1 MSAHA
6 ETFTLETERLVI
18 RPFALS
24 DLDAIHAILNE
35 AFGEVPRAERQEWL
49 EWTVRNYTAL
59 ARLHQP
65 PYGDRAV
72 VLKATDTVIG
82 SVGLV
87 PNLGPF
93 DRLPRWRARSSA
105 PSTGLF
111 TTEMGLFWVVAA
123 AYRGHGYATE
133 AARAL
138 VEFAFAELRLQRI
151 VALTEDGNAASIAV
165 MRRLGM
171 TVQHNPDPTP
181 EWFQVVGILDN
192 PAGPA
197 EA

>member
-1 MSAHA
+1 MSAA
-6 ETFTLETERLVI
+6 DAITLETERLTI
-18 RPFALS
+18 RPFALD

-49 EWTVRNYTAL
+49 EWLVRNYTAL
-59 ARLHQP
+59 ARLYQP

-72 VLKATDTVIG
+72 VLQATGAVIG
-82 SVGLV
+82 AVGLV
-87 PNLGPF
+87 PSFGPF
-93 DRLPRWRARSSA
+93 ERLPALRAHSSE

-111 TTEMGLFWVVAA
+111 SPEVGLFWVVAA

-138 VEFAFAELRLQRI
+138 VEFAFAHLNLKRI
-151 VALTEDGNAASIAV
+151 VAMTEEDNTASIAV
-165 MRRLGM
+165 MQRLGM
-171 TVQHNPDPTP
+171 TVQRPSDPAP

-192 PAGPA
+192 PAGRA